1 MERKT
6 LRQIDRKTELN
17 RHMDRKTE
25 AVSHGQSNDNI
36 ANDKKTMIIKDFF
49 GDEEE
54 RSRKWFITTK
64 IKGSINK
71 NIHT

>member
-1 MERKT
+1 
-6 LRQIDRKTELN
+6 
-17 RHMDRKTE
+17 
-25 AVSHGQSNDNI
+25 
-36 ANDKKTMIIKDFF
+36 MIIKDFF

-71 NIHT
+71 KFSYLGNVL